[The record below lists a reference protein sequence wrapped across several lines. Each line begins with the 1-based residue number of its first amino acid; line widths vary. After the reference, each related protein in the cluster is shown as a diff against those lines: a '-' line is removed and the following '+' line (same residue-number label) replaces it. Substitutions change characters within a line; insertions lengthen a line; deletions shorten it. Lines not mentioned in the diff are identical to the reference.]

1 MKDIFLATETEIY
14 TETKEEIFVSA
25 KTFCAFRVSVA
36 SSY

>member
-1 MKDIFLATETEIY
+1 MKDMFLATETQIH
-14 TETKEEIFVSA
+14 TENKEEIFVSV